1 MLFFKIIVF
10 IIMILG
16 YFFCVDTI
24 EPLIQNSISMSQM
37 GNDSFNYVLL
47 RGYPYIKGIYVI
59 ALAIIAIVIIIDLIE
74 KYKNKKEKK
83 NED

>member
-10 IIMILG
+10 IIMIFG

-24 EPLIQNSISMSQM
+24 EPLIKNSIYMNQM
-37 GNDSFNYVLL
+37 GNDDFNYILL
-47 RGYPYIKGIYVI
+47 HGYPYIKGIYII

-74 KYKNKKEKK
+74 KYKSKKEKK
-83 NED
+83 NEG